1 MEQEVIDSIVLES
14 LNDLSLIKRKYKPF
28 PKLLSKTNPFDLAI
42 KCKTAQEIV
51 DFILTK
57 HIQTSR
63 ETIMGHYLESIGL
76 KICDLELNGFK
87 SKEECTDM
95 EWGSDGKKHY
105 RGWKSSPCWAN
116 SDQKRAVNTKLKELE
131 TNQDF
136 GSFKVLTAYGKSTQK
151 KTTKGFLQ
159 LSGQDSWEEISGDS
173 NTHNK
178 VMVSMLKNS
187 ETIELFLKNL
197 YNSDISK
204 AVEWINNNFT
214 NVDNTIN
221 FIKINDYV
229 SSRNKIKVTKW

>member
-14 LNDLSLIKRKYKPF
+14 LNNLSLIKRKYKAF
-28 PKLLSKTNPFDLAI
+28 PTLLSKTNPYDVI
-42 KCKTAQEIV
+42 KCKTSQEIV
-51 DFILTK
+51 EFIMAM

-63 ETIMGHYLESIGL
+63 QTIMGNYLELIAL
-76 KICDLELNGFK
+76 KICDLKLNGFK
-87 SKEECTDM
+87 SKEECTDI
-95 EWGSDGKKHY
+95 EWDSDGKKHY
-105 RGWKSSPCWAN
+105 RGWKSSPKWAN
-116 SDQKRAVNTKLKELE
+116 ADQKRVVNTKLKELE
-131 TNQDF
+131 TNEDF
-136 GSFKVLTAYGKSTQK
+136 GSFKVLTSYGKTTKK

-173 NTHNK
+173 NVHNK
-178 VMVSMLKNS
+178 VMVSMSKNS